1 MTTTDTPTLDLD
13 TQIFESQFREEHLR
27 RKENALREASYLAA
41 DAGRDLSEAVEK
53 LGGSIACLAE
63 ALKESRW
70 HDAHEDE
77 IHRILH
83 IARCNLCL
91 LMQRHADIQKDVA
104 EAIAPAEEAVHEA
117 LAEQNRKTG
126 QLMET
131 RNAPAATPQSSI
143 VNCQS

>member
-1 MTTTDTPTLDLD
+1 MHSTDTPPLDLD

-41 DAGRDLSEAVEK
+41 DAGRDLSQAVEK
-53 LGGSIACLAE
+53 LGGSIACLSA
-63 ALKESRW
+63 ALEETRW

-77 IHRILH
+77 IRRILH

-104 EAIAPAEEAVHEA
+104 EAIAPAEKAVHEA
-117 LAEQNRKTG
+117 LDEQNRKTG

-131 RNAPAATPQSSI
+131 RSTTTATPNS
-143 VNCQS
+143 